1 MDLWLGAYGSTAGDL
16 ALQTLCSGGLW
27 VGGGTAGKLLAEL
40 RSPAFLGP
48 LQQKG
53 RLSTVL
59 EQVPVYALTD
69 PEAGLF
75 SAACRARMLMG

>member
-1 MDLWLGAYGSTAGDL
+1 
-16 ALQTLCSGGLW
+16 
-27 VGGGTAGKLLAEL
+27 
-40 RSPAFLGP
+40 
-48 LQQKG
+48 
-53 RLSTVL
+53 VL